1 MAAEP
6 NLYWNLRRYRS
17 RNYSKARDLT
27 QFCLSNDFKPH
38 SQKGGGERFRILIS
52 TCDDLP
58 MSAESQLRQ
67 LQMQDDASLRADV
80 RALGELLGQSL
91 IRQEGKALFDLVE
104 RVRAAVRSG
113 SAEAELKS
121 VNVEQ
126 AEQLVRAFST
136 YFHLANVAEQVHR
149 SRVLAKEREESGSWI
164 AQAIGKI
171 EKARESGYE
180 FTVDDLKNW
189 LDGFSVRPV
198 FTAHPTEA
206 SRRSVLN
213 KLALI
218 SDLLETANSKRKESR
233 LSEAIDLLWQTDE
246 LRVERP
252 LVIDEAV
259 NALYYLDDLFRFT
272 IPEVLEEF
280 ANEISKLGVEIPPN
294 AKPLSFGTWI
304 GGDRDG
310 NPNVTPDVTRETIVV
325 QVGHA
330 IRVITEAMSKLRQS
344 LSVSTR
350 IIEVSDELRESVE
363 KDLAN
368 IPEFEPR
375 YRRLN
380 AREPYRLKTTAI
392 VHKLELTRKRHAAGA
407 PHVPGRDYDNTQEL
421 LDDLYVM
428 RDSLLRNRGELIAHG
443 ELERVIRVVNAFG
456 LIHATMDVREH
467 SQMHHAAIS
476 NFGIDSNYP
485 NLSPEQRFDI
495 LISELSTSA
504 LRAPKGLDTQSA
516 KTLDTFKAIHE
527 LITQFGPEVI
537 ETYIISM
544 TKSPAD
550 VIAAVVLA
558 KEAGLIDI
566 QNNVAKIGFVPLLET
581 VAELRAADS
590 ILDKLLSNPI
600 YRKLIS
606 LRDDVQEV
614 MLGYS
619 DSNKDAGIATSQWE
633 IHQAQR
639 RLRDTAMKYGV
650 KLRLFHGRG
659 GSVGRG
665 GGPTYDALIA
675 LPWGSLDG
683 QIKMTEQG
691 EVISDKYSIPMLA
704 RENVELTLAAALE
717 ATVLNR
723 GPRQP
728 KEALTK
734 WNDCMETI
742 SENAFQRYRG
752 LVTHPDLPS
761 YFYAS
766 TPVEQLGDMFLGSR
780 PSRRQGANDG
790 IENLRAIPWVFGW
803 TQSRQIVPG
812 WYGVGS
818 GLKAARESG
827 KASVLKEMLS
837 DWHFFKTFISNVE
850 MTMAKT
856 DMKMAEHYVKTLVP
870 VELHHFFHD
879 IKAEFELTSREI
891 NELRGNDNLLG
902 DQPLL
907 ARTLQIRDQYL
918 APLHMM
924 QVNLLERVRQ
934 AGESSDP
941 SLRRALLLTINGVA
955 LGLRNTG

>member
-1 MAAEP
+1 
-6 NLYWNLRRYRS
+6 
-17 RNYSKARDLT
+17 
-27 QFCLSNDFKPH
+27 
-38 SQKGGGERFRILIS
+38 
-52 TCDDLP
+52 

-67 LQMQDDASLRADV
+67 LQMQDDASLRSDV
-80 RALGELLGQSL
+80 RGLGELLGKSL
-91 IRQEGKALFDLVE
+91 IRQEGKDLFDLVE
-104 RVRAAVRSG
+104 KVRAAVRSG
-113 SAEAELKS
+113 HGESELKNVS
-121 VNVEQ
+121 VDQ
-126 AEQLVRAFST
+126 AVQLVRAFST

-149 SRVLAKEREESGSWI
+149 SRVLENERAESGSWI
-164 AQAIGKI
+164 AQAVDKI
-171 EKARESGYE
+171 EAAKKSGIE
-180 FTVDDLKNW
+180 FKLEDLKDW
-189 LDGFSVRPV
+189 LADFSVRPV

-206 SRRSVLN
+206 SRRSVLS

-218 SDLLETANSKRKESR
+218 SDLLEAPASRVRDAR

-259 NALYYLDDLFRFT
+259 NALYYLDDLFRLT
-272 IPEVLEEF
+272 VPEVLDDF
-280 ANEISKLGVEIPPN
+280 ATEVARLGVIISPT

-330 IRVITEAMSKLRQS
+330 IRVISEAMSKLRQS

-350 IIEVSDELRESVE
+350 IINVSQELKDSVE
-363 KDLAN
+363 KDLSN
-368 IPEFEPR
+368 IPEFEAR

-407 PHVPGRDYDNTQEL
+407 PHVPGRDYANTDEL
-421 LDDLYVM
+421 LADLNLM
-428 RDSLLRNRGELIAHG
+428 RDSLLENHGELIARG
-443 ELERVIRVVNAFG
+443 ELERIIRTVTAFG

-467 SQMHHAAIS
+467 SQMHHAALA
-476 NFGIDSNYP
+476 NFGIAADYANQE
-485 NLSPEQRFDI
+485 PEKRFDL
-495 LISELSTSA
+495 LISELESQT
-504 LRAPKGLDTQSA
+504 LRAPKNLDAQSA
-516 KTLDTFKAIHE
+516 KTLDTFRAINE
-527 LITQFGPEVI
+527 LIAQFGPEVI

-544 TKSPAD
+544 TKQPED
-550 VIAAVVLA
+550 LLAAAVLA

-566 QNNVAKIGFVPLLET
+566 KAGVAKIGFAPLLET
-581 VAELRAADS
+581 VAELRAADV
-590 ILDKLLSNPI
+590 ILEKLLANPT
-600 YRKLIS
+600 YRKLVS
-606 LRDDVQEV
+606 LRNDEQEV

-639 RLRDTAMKYGV
+639 RLRDVAMKHGV

-691 EVISDKYSIPMLA
+691 EVISDKYSIPTLA

-723 GPRQP
+723 GPRQS
-728 KEALTK
+728 EEHLRQ
-734 WNDCMETI
+734 WNECMELI
-742 SENAFQRYRG
+742 SENSFQKYRN
-752 LVTHPDLPS
+752 LVSHQDLPA
-761 YFYAS
+761 YFYSS

-812 WYGVGS
+812 WYGVGT
-818 GLKAARESG
+818 GLKAAREAG
-827 KASVLKEMLS
+827 KTNVLKQMLE
-837 DWHFFKTFISNVE
+837 DWHFFKTFVSNVE

-856 DMKMAEHYVKTLVP
+856 DMKMAEHYVNTLVP
-870 VELHHFFHD
+870 TELRHFFSD
-879 IKAEFELTSREI
+879 IKAEFELTSQEI
-891 NELRGNDNLLG
+891 NALRGNQDLLG

-918 APLHMM
+918 APLHML
-924 QVNLLERVRQ
+924 QVNLLERVRA
-934 AGESSDP
+934 AGDDADP
-941 SLRRALLLTINGVA
+941 LLRRALLLTINGVA